1 MHSNFLL
8 DQDTTQEARRLQ
20 PLIEP
25 QHQISA
31 GLDLCLKNA
40 VFGALMIICLEQGV
54 ATKEQLRQ
62 WLNIAK
68 EQGDLSEAAAQQLD
82 ARIDEF
88 ATHASDDRSALR
100 QQFFDCITT
109 QTLPHCLNQAVAE
122 EECEAVSQYLEAVR
136 RFNAAKCD
144 IINLIGPYV
153 MANLQQLLHTYS
165 QQLAPEFLQRM
176 GIPQSYPADGPL
188 QA

>member
-1 MHSNFLL
+1 MNSNFLL

-20 PLIEP
+20 PLIDP

-40 VFGALMIICLEQGV
+40 VFGALIVICLEQGV
-54 ATKEQLRQ
+54 ATKDELRQ
-62 WLNIAK
+62 WLNTAL
-68 EQGDLSEAAAQQLD
+68 EQGDLTDAAAKQLD
-82 ARIDEF
+82 ARIEQF
-88 ATHASDDRSALR
+88 TEHASDGRNALR

-122 EECEAVSQYLEAVR
+122 EECAAVSQYLEAVR

-165 QQLAPEFLQRM
+165 QQLSPEFLQRM
-176 GIPQSYPADGPL
+176 GIPQSYPATGPFND
-188 QA
+188 